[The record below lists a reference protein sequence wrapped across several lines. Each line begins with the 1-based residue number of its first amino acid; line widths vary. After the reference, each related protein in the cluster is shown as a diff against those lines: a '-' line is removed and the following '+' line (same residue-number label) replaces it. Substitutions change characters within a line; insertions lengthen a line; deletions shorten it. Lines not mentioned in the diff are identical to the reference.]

1 MNAPQPPS
9 HEVSPSLRR
18 EVPEDPNRETPPI
31 GLLDRVEALLNLAAK
46 ISTESPKS
54 RAPLRDS
61 LWQEL
66 GAVRSMIDE
75 TFTCL
80 QRMVSTIQERRSHWD
95 IHSEGLLQRMEKQ
108 LSKVTVTTETATQQI
123 LDAVEKVISVQT
135 DTSQK
140 MAALITGLEKGG
152 DPISSGL
159 LLDSLRHL
167 AEELE
172 VAEHNSLQIIDYLQ
186 FQDIAAQ
193 QIEQAYGLLNEA
205 EEKLVCV
212 ARTFR
217 PTFVATTPGNGEHKS
232 SFDGN
237 AEYAPTEDKQK
248 QIDALFQK

>member
-9 HEVSPSLRR
+9 KELSPSLRR
-18 EVPEDPNRETPPI
+18 EVSADPNRETPSV

-46 ISTESPKS
+46 ISTGSPQS
-54 RAPLRDS
+54 RTPLRDS

-66 GAVRSMIDE
+66 VAVRAMIDE

-80 QRMVSTIQERRSHWD
+80 QRMVSTIHEQRSHWD
-95 IHSEGLLQRMEKQ
+95 THPEGLLQRMEKQ

-140 MAALITGLEKGG
+140 MAALITGLEKGE
-152 DPISSGL
+152 DPDSSAL
-159 LLDSLRHL
+159 LLDSLRNL
-167 AEELE
+167 AEGLE
-172 VAEHNSLQIIDYLQ
+172 VAEHSSLQIMDYLQ

-193 QIEQAYGLLNEA
+193 QIEQAYGLLSEA

-217 PTFVATTPGNGEHKS
+217 PAFVAKSQGSGEHKS